1 MKLQSCALMA
11 VFVFP
16 ALFGPAAAQ
25 PSPAAGRSNKSM
37 GGTASKAAS
46 RTPASGHPNR
56 QAAAGSQQQRP
67 KQQQHAPRQQH
78 AQAPPQEQQVL
89 AGLEAEDPA
98 PFMAELTAREQ
109 QYGPNHP
116 AVAESCSNLAILFN
130 QKGDYNAALPLYER
144 ALAIY
149 EANYGPNHQEVAH
162 TLTDLAVLHLE
173 QVRHT
178 CAGQPSIAQHKDWMV
193 LEAAGLLGLPD
204 ALLCTVPASAVVLRT
219 SLRCAQQCFALQFV
233 CRACMCSIMA
243 LTLAQSLGR
252 SFTC

>member
-1 MKLQSCALMA
+1 
-11 VFVFP
+11 
-16 ALFGPAAAQ
+16 
-25 PSPAAGRSNKSM
+25 M
-37 GGTASKAAS
+37 GGTGSKAAS

-67 KQQQHAPRQQH
+67 KQQQQAPRQQQQH
-78 AQAPPQEQQVL
+78 AQPPAQEQQVL

-130 QKGDYNAALPLYER
+130 QKGDYGAALPLYER

-149 EANYGPNHQEVAH
+149 EANYGPSHQEVAH

-173 QVRHT
+173 QVRLT
-178 CAGQPSIAQHKDWMV
+178 GVRPAQP
-193 LEAAGLLGLPD
+193 
-204 ALLCTVPASAVVLRT
+204 
-219 SLRCAQQCFALQFV
+219 
-233 CRACMCSIMA
+233 
-243 LTLAQSLGR
+243 
-252 SFTC
+252 